1 MNLLRSLLR
10 TSYHLTKRT
19 GFSAYLHKLIMRKGK
34 KITLTY
40 PDDPEVKVYGLERRK
55 RIHEQKLGLF
65 GKTWVEFMLVREIK
79 ISHIS

>member
-1 MNLLRSLLR
+1 
-10 TSYHLTKRT
+10 
-19 GFSAYLHKLIMRKGK
+19 MRKGN

-40 PDDPEVKVYGLERRK
+40 SDDPEVKVYGLEIRK

-79 ISHIS
+79 MSHIS